1 MVLLRDIAKLAGVSP
16 STVSRVINH
25 SAEVA
30 EEKRQ
35 RVLEVIKETGFVP
48 NDLARAFYNN
58 SAKIIGVI
66 FPDISNPFFNDV
78 VNAIEKEIYSQ
89 GYRMMIFFA
98 NDETEKLRSVI
109 NILEML
115 QAEGIILM
123 SNAEDL
129 QEAFKNSTTPV
140 VAFDREAK
148 TNREFLYIHSDNR
161 EGGRIATEYMIQCGC
176 KNLIHVRGPQR
187 FSTAR
192 ERFAGYREIC
202 NMYQVEPKSFEVE
215 YTFEAGKE
223 AGREIL
229 KSYPE
234 VDGII
239 AANDIVAA
247 AIMKELQRS
256 GKKIP
261 EEVQIIGFDD
271 IILSQILSPE
281 LTTIKQQVSE
291 MGKAAV
297 RAIID
302 YKDEKEKHGE
312 IIFSVDLVKRES
324 TKEKIEDKKFRKTDE
339 ALSVS
344 DCQDESVCSKKQTH
358 DRIFSGGGVSSAIG
372 MKKM

>member
-35 RVLEVIKETGFVP
+35 RVLDVIRETGFVP

-66 FPDISNPFFNDV
+66 FQDIRNPFFNDV
-78 VNAIEKEIYSQ
+78 VSAIEKEIYCQ

-98 NDETEKLRSVI
+98 NGETEKLRSVL

-123 SNAEDL
+123 SNAEDV

-140 VAFDREAK
+140 VAFDREAR
-148 TNREFLYIHSDNR
+148 TNKQFLYIHSDNR
-161 EGGRIATEYMIQCGC
+161 EGGRIATEYMIHCGC
-176 KNLIHVRGPQR
+176 RNLIHVRGPQR

-192 ERFAGYREIC
+192 ERFAGYCEIC
-202 NMYQVEPKSFEVE
+202 SQYGIEPKSMEVE
-215 YTFEAGKE
+215 YTFEAGRE

-234 VDGII
+234 IDGII
-239 AANDIVAA
+239 AANDIVAV
-247 AIMKELQRS
+247 AIMKELQRK
-256 GKKIP
+256 GKKVPDDI
-261 EEVQIIGFDD
+261 QIIGFDD
-271 IILSQILSPE
+271 IILSQIMTPE
-281 LTTIKQQVSE
+281 LTTIRQQVSE

-297 RAIID
+297 RAVID
-302 YKDEKEKHGE
+302 HKDKEEKCGE
-312 IIFSVDLVKRES
+312 IIFSVDLIKRES
-324 TKEKIEDKKFRKTDE
+324 TRN
-339 ALSVS
+339 
-344 DCQDESVCSKKQTH
+344 
-358 DRIFSGGGVSSAIG
+358 
-372 MKKM
+372 